1 MTVLSFVL
9 ALFSAFLVGL
19 VVASGVHLR
28 LRLRERLGRGTPV
41 VDDQAIR
48 KILEEGVLTAE
59 DDPPLDLDKI
69 DEEER
74 RFWTEPWDEPE
85 EW

>member
-1 MTVLSFVL
+1 MLSFLL
-9 ALFSAFLVGL
+9 ALVSAFLVGL

-28 LRLRERLGRGTPV
+28 LRLRERLGRRTPV

-48 KILEEGVLTAE
+48 KILEEGVITAE
-59 DDPPLDLDKI
+59 DDPPLDLDEI
-69 DEEER
+69 NEEER

>member
-1 MTVLSFVL
+1 MTMLSFLL
-9 ALFSAFLVGL
+9 ALVSAFLVGL

-28 LRLRERLGRGTPV
+28 LRLRERLGRRTPV

-48 KILEEGVLTAE
+48 KILEEGVITAE
-59 DDPPLDLDKI
+59 DDPPLDLDEI
-69 DEEER
+69 NEEER